1 MALTKTQYS
10 LYVVVSALTA
20 LSLSAGCASF
30 TSEPGTD
37 AQDRADQSSPAAR
50 PSSASPTQKE
60 PGIHYANLW
69 DRVRA
74 GLSLPTL
81 DSPYI
86 ARHEQW
92 FVNNPEFMEAML
104 GRAHLYLF
112 HIVEEVEKRGMP
124 MEIAL
129 LPAIE
134 SAYKPYAY
142 SRAKASGL
150 WQFIPSTGRLY
161 GLHANWWYDGRRDV
175 LASTQAALD
184 YLEKLKDDFNG
195 DWQLALASYN
205 CGEGKVARLLEAN
218 RRKGLPANYSGLTK
232 SLPRET
238 QHYVPKLMAFVN
250 IVSDPA
256 KYGVQL
262 PLIPNQPYFEQV
274 DAGSQIDLGV
284 VARLTDLPVTELYQI
299 NPGHSR
305 WITDPNGPHNLLIP
319 ADKKDMLLT
328 GLSTLPDDERVL
340 WARHEVQ
347 RGDTIHTV
355 AKKNNVTVEALK
367 SANHLTDTRLTVG
380 QNLLIPAGPGKLA
393 QAPPPAP
400 APAAPAISA
409 STRSAPAGN
418 EDKIQ
423 VTHRVKNGDTLWN
436 IAKRYSVNVGDLR
449 EWNLLG
455 PKDVI
460 KLGQN
465 LTVWTHRANA
475 SAALA
480 RLPPG

>member
-1 MALTKTQYS
+1 
-10 LYVVVSALTA
+10 
-20 LSLSAGCASF
+20 
-30 TSEPGTD
+30 
-37 AQDRADQSSPAAR
+37 
-50 PSSASPTQKE
+50 
-60 PGIHYANLW
+60 
-69 DRVRA
+69 
-74 GLSLPTL
+74 
-81 DSPYI
+81 
-86 ARHEQW
+86 
-92 FVNNPEFMEAML
+92 
-104 GRAHLYLF
+104 
-112 HIVEEVEKRGMP
+112 
-124 MEIAL
+124 
-129 LPAIE
+129 
-134 SAYKPYAY
+134 
-142 SRAKASGL
+142 
-150 WQFIPSTGRLY
+150 
-161 GLHANWWYDGRRDV
+161 V

-184 YLEKLKDDFNG
+184 YLEKLQTDFNG

-218 RRKGLPANYSGLTK
+218 RRKGLPATYSGLTK

-262 PLIPNQPYFEQV
+262 PPIPNEPYFELV

-328 GLSTLPDDERVL
+328 GLSTLPDDEWVQ

-347 RGDTIHTV
+347 RGETIHTI

-367 SANHLTDTRLTVG
+367 SANHLTDNRLTVG

-393 QAPPPAP
+393 LAPPPAP
-400 APAAPAISA
+400 AAPLAAA
-409 STRSAPAGN
+409 SIRGAPAGKP
-418 EDKIQ
+418 DKVQ
-423 VTHRVKNGDTLWN
+423 VVHRVKTGDTLWN
-436 IAKRYSVNVGDLR
+436 IAKRYSVNVSELR

-455 PKDVI
+455 PQDII
-460 KLGQN
+460 KLGQR

-475 SAALA
+475 SAGLA
-480 RLPPG
+480 QLFPG

>member
-1 MALTKTQYS
+1 MALTNTKHYS
-10 LYVVVSALTA
+10 LFVVVSAFTA
-20 LSLSAGCASF
+20 LSLLAGCASLP
-30 TSEPGTD
+30 SEPSAVT
-37 AQDRADQSSPAAR
+37 QDRADRIPLATSP
-50 PSSASPTQKE
+50 PSAPLSAPQTQTE
-60 PGIHYANLW
+60 RAVHYSNVW
-69 DRVRA
+69 DRIRA

-81 DSPYI
+81 NSPLI

-92 FVNNPEFMEAML
+92 FVNNPEFMDAML
-104 GRAHLYLF
+104 GRSRLYLY

-184 YLEKLKDDFNG
+184 YLEKLNSDFNG

-205 CGEGKVARLLEAN
+205 CGEGKVGRLLEAN
-218 RRKGLPANYSGLTK
+218 RRKGLPMTYSGLTN

-262 PLIPNQPYFEQV
+262 PPIPNQPYFERV

-305 WITDPNGPHNLLIP
+305 CSHQIHLKFYLSQLAPNLYFPEI
-319 ADKKDMLLT
+319 
-328 GLSTLPDDERVL
+328 
-340 WARHEVQ
+340 
-347 RGDTIHTV
+347 
-355 AKKNNVTVEALK
+355 
-367 SANHLTDTRLTVG
+367 
-380 QNLLIPAGPGKLA
+380 
-393 QAPPPAP
+393 
-400 APAAPAISA
+400 
-409 STRSAPAGN
+409 
-418 EDKIQ
+418 
-423 VTHRVKNGDTLWN
+423 
-436 IAKRYSVNVGDLR
+436 
-449 EWNLLG
+449 
-455 PKDVI
+455 
-460 KLGQN
+460 
-465 LTVWTHRANA
+465 
-475 SAALA
+475 
-480 RLPPG
+480 